1 MAQVIWEDSPD
12 AHDYPAASS
21 YLSLLVADDEL
32 RASLVGRLQAAPVT
46 HYKAKDLLRAS
57 QLALLTPDN
66 VHVAADL
73 RKVRKSKPLSPV
85 LLVRGDLLRGFPLE
99 IADGYHR
106 VCASYYVNENT
117 DIPCR
122 MIDLPVALRDSA
134 AKQVAPAS
142 APGKKAAPAKKTA
155 VKKAAPAKKSAP
167 VKVTAKKSA
176 VKKATA
182 KKTIAKKAAPAPATQ
197 VLPASESHAAQ

>member
-1 MAQVIWEDSPD
+1 MAQVIRENSTD

-32 RASLVGRLQAAPVT
+32 RTNLLGRLQAAPVS

-73 RKVRKSKPLSPV
+73 RKIRKSRPLSPV

-106 VCASYYVNENT
+106 ICASYYVNENT

-122 MIDLPVALRDSA
+122 MIDLPAALRARA
-134 AKQVAPAS
+134 AKQMAPVAA
-142 APGKKAAPAKKTA
+142 
-155 VKKAAPAKKSAP
+155 KKAAPAKKSAP

-182 KKTIAKKAAPAPATQ
+182 RKTIAKKATPAPATE
-197 VLPASESHAAQ
+197 VFPASESHSAQ

>member
-1 MAQVIWEDSPD
+1 MAQVIWENSPD

-32 RASLVGRLQAAPVT
+32 RMNLMGRLQAAPVA
-46 HYKAKDLLRAS
+46 HYTAKDLLRAS

-66 VHVAADL
+66 VHVASDL
-73 RKVRKSKPLSPV
+73 RKIRKSRPLSPV

-106 VCASYYVNENT
+106 ICASYYVNENT

-122 MIDLPVALRDSA
+122 MIDLPAALRASA
-134 AKQVAPAS
+134 AKQVAPA
-142 APGKKAAPAKKTA
+142 PAKKTVPAKKIA
-155 VKKAAPAKKSAP
+155 VEKAAPAKKSAP
-167 VKVTAKKSA
+167 AKVTAKKSA

-182 KKTIAKKAAPAPATQ
+182 KKTIAKKAAPAPATE
-197 VLPASESHAAQ
+197 VFPPSESHSAQ